1 MELLCV
7 ETLRFNNREL
17 GKTSV
22 FYTVS
27 HSLPVFCCDTEK
39 HWNKCKHWNQMRQSL
54 RCWSVTHLHE
64 LLKTA
69 NHVISSFLETEE
81 ISTNG
86 ILRLRKD
93 CDE

>member
-39 HWNKCKHWNQMRQSL
+39 H
-54 RCWSVTHLHE
+54 
-64 LLKTA
+64 
-69 NHVISSFLETEE
+69 
-81 ISTNG
+81 
-86 ILRLRKD
+86 
-93 CDE
+93 